1 MDQKMPFLKK
11 PSPTIFVFASLL
23 VSCTQPIEI
32 HGNRISL
39 KAFDIIKPGKTTEQ
53 QVLEQLGKPIIT
65 QDYGPKSWIYVESKS
80 QDTVLS
86 GKKFLDRTIVKISFS
101 KKGIATSIDVI
112 PYDKEYYP
120 KLATRKTPTAG
131 QEITVLQQLIG
142 NFGRFEN
149 KNDQSF

>member
-1 MDQKMPFLKK
+1 MPFWKK

-39 KAFDIIKPGKTTEQ
+39 KAFDIIEPGKTTEQ
-53 QVLEQLGKPIIT
+53 QVLEQLGKPVIT

-86 GKKFLDRTIVKISFS
+86 GKKFLNRTIVRISFS
-101 KKGIATSIDVI
+101 KKGIATSVDVI
-112 PYDKEYYP
+112 PYDKEYNP
-120 KLATRKTPTAG
+120 KIATRETATAG
-131 QEITVLQQLIG
+131 QEITVFQQLIG

-149 KNDQSF
+149 KNDQNF

>member
-1 MDQKMPFLKK
+1 MPFWKK

-23 VSCTQPIEI
+23 VSCTQPIEV

-39 KAFDIIKPGKTTEQ
+39 KAFDIIEPGKTTEQ
-53 QVLEQLGKPIIT
+53 QVLEQLGKPVIT
-65 QDYGPKSWIYVESKS
+65 QGYGPKSWIYVESKS

-86 GKKFLDRTIVKISFS
+86 GKKFLNRTIVRISFS
-101 KKGIATSIDVI
+101 KKGIATSVDVI
-112 PYDKEYYP
+112 PYDKEYNP
-120 KLATRKTPTAG
+120 KIATRKTPTAG
-131 QEITVLQQLIG
+131 QGITVFQQLIG